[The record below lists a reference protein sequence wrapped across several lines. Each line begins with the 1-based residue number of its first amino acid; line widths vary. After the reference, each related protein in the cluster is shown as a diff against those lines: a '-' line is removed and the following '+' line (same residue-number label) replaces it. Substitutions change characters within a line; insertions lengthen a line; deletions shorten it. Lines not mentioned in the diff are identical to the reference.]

1 MMYVASQI
9 VIWIVIALLV
19 GFSLGWVSRGRRSA
33 PVRKK
38 RRF

>member
-9 VIWIVIALLV
+9 TIWMLIALLV
-19 GFSLGWVSRGRRSA
+19 GFSIGWVTRGRRSA

>member
-9 VIWIVIALLV
+9 TIWMLIALLV
-19 GFSLGWVSRGRRSA
+19 GFSIGWVARGRRSA

>member
-9 VIWIVIALLV
+9 VIWMVIALLV

>member
-9 VIWIVIALLV
+9 VIWMVIALLV
-19 GFSLGWVSRGRRSA
+19 GFSLGWVSRGRRLA